1 MKVRSISRAV
11 LFSLVGCST
20 VLASGCGRRRGD
32 YITADRLEKGL
43 VIVLHGIEGPSY
55 LNKEICRGLSIGGV
69 AYAIKNYKWGS
80 VWGVWHNLNAQQ
92 DNRRKARQLA
102 RWIAGYREGFP
113 GRPVFIVGHS
123 GGGAI
128 GLWAVEAMAGENAI
142 DGLILLNAALS
153 ESYDLGT
160 ALEKT
165 RRGIV
170 NIHSQLD
177 WLLLGVGTRLAGTMD
192 REHGKSAGKDGFIV
206 PDGDGR
212 YRKLF
217 QIGWSR
223 DMLAAGH
230 WGGHLSSAASHFVAM
245 YIAPLIF
252 APSWNEEVMENVAA
266 GHGSVLPP
274 NPRSER
280 G

>member
-1 MKVRSISRAV
+1 MKVRSTSRV
-11 LFSLVGCST
+11 LLFFLLVCSAI
-20 VLASGCGRRRGD
+20 LAPGCGRRRGD

-43 VIVLHGIEGPSY
+43 VVVLHGIEGPSY
-55 LNKEICRGLSIGGV
+55 LNKEICRGLYMGGV
-69 AYAIKNYKWGS
+69 ECAVKNYKWAS
-80 VWGVWHNLNAQQ
+80 VWGVWHNLNAEQ
-92 DNRRKARQLA
+92 DNRRKARELA

-128 GLWAVEAMAGENAI
+128 GLWAVEAMAGDEPI

-153 ESYDLGT
+153 ENYDLGP
-160 ALEKT
+160 ALDKT

-170 NIHSQLD
+170 NIHSKLD
-177 WLLLGVGTRLAGTMD
+177 WLLLGIGTRIAGTMD
-192 REHGKSAGKDGFIV
+192 RRHGESAGKDGFAV
-206 PDGDGR
+206 PDDDPR

-223 DMLAAGH
+223 DMLVSGH

-252 APSWNEEVMENVAA
+252 APSWNEEVVENVGA
-266 GHGSVLPP
+266 GRGSNPP
-274 NPRSER
+274 PAPPR
-280 G
+280 